1 MTGIQWIASEAWVTA
16 SLLTTPRFH
25 ALLGGT
31 LGFSFPGV
39 EIPGLKEFLINV
51 RPSPEPGME
60 FVNMFWEDIFGCVLK
75 FTGEDLR
82 GDNVNALKESM
93 KLNDLGRSLDTKP
106 ICNGSEDLR
115 YTHSSY
121 IDVSQV
127 RISYSVYK
135 AVYAIAHALHSL
147 LKCESPVSDMDLTC
161 KKHEPFTSK
170 QVCCYTN
177 TNFGCHDFNIGLFFS
192 FLQLLQH
199 LKSVN
204 FTNQFKEKVYF
215 DEKGEPVPLYDI
227 INWQKDSRS
236 NIRCNIMFVF
246 VNNSA

>member
-39 EIPGLKEFLINV
+39 EIPGLKEFLMSV
-51 RPSPEPGME
+51 RPTPKPGME
-60 FVNMFWEDIFGCVLK
+60 FVNMFWEDIFGCALK
-75 FTGEDLR
+75 FAGYDLK
-82 GDNVNALKESM
+82 GDDVNALEESI
-93 KLNDLGRSLDTKP
+93 KFNDSGHSLDPKP
-106 ICNGSEDLR
+106 ICTGSEDLR

-121 IDVSQV
+121 IEVSKV

-135 AVYAIAHALHSL
+135 AVYAVAHALHSL
-147 LKCESPVSDMDLTC
+147 LECESPGSNMDTC
-161 KKHEPFTSK
+161 KKHKPFTSK
-170 QVCCYTN
+170 QVHCRIKTH
-177 TNFGCHDFNIGLFFS
+177 FGCNDFTFGLFF

-246 VNNSA
+246 LNNRA